1 MCRLVD
7 AVIATGVL
15 NQVLQFPWVSLDT
28 DSTPPE
34 WGKLVVEDRRRLDRG
49 FPTVSAHLMQGQSN
63 ALTNKRW
70 GCRCLGMILL
80 VIL

>member
-15 NQVLQFPWVSLDT
+15 NQILQFPWVSLDT
-28 DSTPPE
+28 GSAPLE
-34 WGKLVVEDRRRLDRG
+34 WGKLVVEYNRRLDRG
-49 FPTVSAHLMQGQSN
+49 FPTVSAYLMQGQGN
-63 ALTNKRW
+63 ALTNKWW
-70 GCRCLGMILL
+70 GCRSLGIILL